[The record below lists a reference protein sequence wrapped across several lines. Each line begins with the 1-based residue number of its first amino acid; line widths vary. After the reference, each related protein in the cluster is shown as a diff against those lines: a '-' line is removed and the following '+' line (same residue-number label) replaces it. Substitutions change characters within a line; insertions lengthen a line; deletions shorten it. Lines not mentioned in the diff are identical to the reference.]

1 MVNNLKGAN
10 KMVQLFSAFDRET
23 IERNLQEEKF
33 DLVIVGGGITGAGI
47 ALDATSRGMSV
58 ALVEM
63 GDFASGTSSRST
75 KLVHGGLR
83 YLQQFEIKE
92 VADLGKERAIVY
104 ENGPH
109 VTTPEWM
116 MLPFHKG
123 GNMGKTTASFGIRLY
138 DYLAGVK
145 KNERRK
151 ILSAKETL
159 AKNPFVKKDGLKGS
173 GYYVEYRT
181 DDARLTIEVMKKAVE
196 LGANAINYTK
206 AEHFLYDDNK
216 QVVGVTVTDR
226 LSGKAYD
233 IKGHRVINAAG
244 PWVDKVR
251 KLDYATNNKHLRLT
265 KGIHL
270 VIDKQKFPMEQ
281 AVYFDTPDGRMVFAI
296 PRDKKVYVGTTDTVY
311 DEAVIN
317 PKALESDHN
326 YVIKAINYMFPDVH
340 ITEKDIESSWAGVRP
355 LIYEEGKDPS
365 EISRKDEVWFSESGL
380 ITMAGGKLTGYR
392 KMAEKLLDD
401 VSKSLAKETGKKYK
415 PVQTKHLPISGGDIG
430 GSEHLEAF
438 LSKKAKEG
446 NNRFGWT
453 LEEGRE
459 MAKRFGSN
467 IDQLFTYAQ
476 EHKDQNETT
485 LPNSLYAELRYS
497 IQHEAVTT
505 PIDFL
510 LRRTGYLLFDMP
522 YLLEWK
528 DAVVDEMAKQFH
540 WNDDVKQ
547 TYIEEL
553 NIQIN
558 DAREPA
564 DWHDR

>member
-1 MVNNLKGAN
+1 MINNLKGAN

-151 ILSAKETL
+151 ILSAKKTL

-430 GSEHLEAF
+430 GSEQLEAF

-476 EHKDQNETT
+476 EHKEQNETT

-540 WNDDVKQ
+540 WSNDVKQ